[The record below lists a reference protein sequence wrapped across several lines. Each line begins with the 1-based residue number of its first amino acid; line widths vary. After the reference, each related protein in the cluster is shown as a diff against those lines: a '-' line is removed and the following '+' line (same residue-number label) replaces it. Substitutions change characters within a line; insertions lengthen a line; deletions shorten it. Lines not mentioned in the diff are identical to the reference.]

1 MEAERWK
8 QVDEVLHSAL
18 QVPAGGER
26 DEFLRQVCAGDAGL
40 EQEVRSLIASDQSA
54 GDFMENPAIKDA
66 AQMIAL
72 NEGRKAGDAVL
83 GQTISH
89 YRVLRKLGSGGMGA
103 VYEAEDLRLGR
114 HVALKLLL
122 DSQATSSKALQRFE
136 QEARAISSLNH
147 PNICTL
153 HEVEEYD
160 GKPVIVMELLEG
172 QTLKERM
179 KAGHVS
185 LKELLEWG
193 IDVADALDAAHA
205 SGLVHRDIKPA
216 NLFIG
221 SRGQAKI
228 LDFGLAKLATTLPGA
243 ARAVEEDSLTS
254 LGVIPGTTPF
264 MSPEQVRG
272 DDLDGRTDIFSLG
285 TVLYEM
291 ATGEC
296 PFAERNVALTM
307 NAVLNK
313 RPPPPTRVNPD
324 LPTELERV
332 IDKTLEKDR
341 NLRYQSAA
349 QVRNDLQ
356 ELKHGLESG
365 QPIATGSA
373 AAQVRKI
380 PISSRKKSWKSV
392 VLAIVV
398 IVVLALGI
406 YRVTK
411 RVDLPFQNF
420 TITQITETGN
430 ALEAAISP
438 DGRYVFNVQNT
449 EGAESIWLRNIATG
463 SDTQIIPSSRERYR
477 HVVFSPDGDYV
488 YFLKSVSP
496 ALRNLYRV
504 PVLGEAPQLIAQD
517 VDTAPTFSPDA
528 KRIAYVRGN
537 NPEIGKYRLLSA
549 NLDGSDESVVDI
561 EKIETAGNNAFPRFV
576 TWSQKGDR
584 IAYDYG
590 TFTPEPGVIK
600 AFDINRKR
608 ETVLARLPKNV
619 LFEGGWL
626 SEDRLMVLYSEMGLN
641 STHEQI
647 GVISFDTGKLQPVT
661 RDTNG
666 YSTLTLSADKKTAA
680 TVQVRTARTL
690 ELISGSMRNARDV
703 TEQHVQ
709 VERVSA
715 FDWTANGDLIVSDGA
730 RLIRVGPDGV
740 KRMALIDNP
749 GAAILSLATCP
760 NGYILVNWAFRPGT
774 EGSTIWRLN
783 SDGSDATQITHG
795 TQNASPA
802 CTPDSK
808 WVYYLDGMLT
818 LMRVPLEG
826 GQPEVV
832 AGSAVPGSI
841 EFLGGVDFSREGK
854 RLVAYALVYDS
865 ANRTESKLVIIDL
878 DAHAGSMQQLVSP
891 DPRINASLLAGGP
904 KFTPDGKALVY
915 PIGRDEGAWNLWMQP
930 LDGSSGHQITNFS
943 SKRIGD
949 FRWSPDGKTLA
960 VTREQDTS
968 DVVLLRQSSQ

>member
-1 MEAERWK
+1 M
-8 QVDEVLHSAL
+8 
-18 QVPAGGER
+18 
-26 DEFLRQVCAGDAGL
+26 
-40 EQEVRSLIASDQSA
+40 
-54 GDFMENPAIKDA
+54 
-66 AQMIAL
+66 
-72 NEGRKAGDAVL
+72 
-83 GQTISH
+83 
-89 YRVLRKLGSGGMGA
+89 
-103 VYEAEDLRLGR
+103 
-114 HVALKLLL
+114 
-122 DSQATSSKALQRFE
+122 
-136 QEARAISSLNH
+136 
-147 PNICTL
+147 
-153 HEVEEYD
+153 
-160 GKPVIVMELLEG
+160 
-172 QTLKERM
+172 
-179 KAGHVS
+179 
-185 LKELLEWG
+185 
-193 IDVADALDAAHA
+193 
-205 SGLVHRDIKPA
+205 
-216 NLFIG
+216 
-221 SRGQAKI
+221 
-228 LDFGLAKLATTLPGA
+228 
-243 ARAVEEDSLTS
+243 
-254 LGVIPGTTPF
+254 
-264 MSPEQVRG
+264 
-272 DDLDGRTDIFSLG
+272 
-285 TVLYEM
+285 
-291 ATGEC
+291 
-296 PFAERNVALTM
+296 
-307 NAVLNK
+307 
-313 RPPPPTRVNPD
+313 
-324 LPTELERV
+324 
-332 IDKTLEKDR
+332 
-341 NLRYQSAA
+341 
-349 QVRNDLQ
+349 
-356 ELKHGLESG
+356 
-365 QPIATGSA
+365 
-373 AAQVRKI
+373 
-380 PISSRKKSWKSV
+380 
-392 VLAIVV
+392 
-398 IVVLALGI
+398 
-406 YRVTK
+406 
-411 RVDLPFQNF
+411 
-420 TITQITETGN
+420 
-430 ALEAAISP
+430 
-438 DGRYVFNVQNT
+438 
-449 EGAESIWLRNIATG
+449 
-463 SDTQIIPSSRERYR
+463 
-477 HVVFSPDGDYV
+477 

-517 VDTAPTFSPDA
+517 LDTAPTCSPDA

-878 DAHAGSMQQLVSP
+878 DAHVGSMQQLVSP

>member
-40 EQEVRSLIASDQSA
+40 EQEVRSLLASDQSA
-54 GDFMENPAIKDA
+54 SDFMEGPAIKDA

-272 DDLDGRTDIFSLG
+272 DDLD
-285 TVLYEM
+285 VLYEM
-291 ATGEC
+291 ATGRRAFGEKNI
-296 PFAERNVALTM
+296 PLTM
-307 NAVLNK
+307 EAVLN
-313 RPPPPTRVNPD
+313 RQPVSPREIDPGLPP
-324 LPTELERV
+324 ELERV

-406 YRVTK
+406 YRITK

-449 EGAESIWLRNIATG
+449 EGAESITCC
-463 SDTQIIPSSRERYR
+463 
-477 HVVFSPDGDYV
+477 F
-488 YFLKSVSP
+488 
-496 ALRNLYRV
+496 
-504 PVLGEAPQLIAQD
+504 
-517 VDTAPTFSPDA
+517 
-528 KRIAYVRGN
+528 
-537 NPEIGKYRLLSA
+537 
-549 NLDGSDESVVDI
+549 
-561 EKIETAGNNAFPRFV
+561 
-576 TWSQKGDR
+576 
-584 IAYDYG
+584 
-590 TFTPEPGVIK
+590 FT
-600 AFDINRKR
+600 R
-608 ETVLARLPKNV
+608 
-619 LFEGGWL
+619 
-626 SEDRLMVLYSEMGLN
+626 
-641 STHEQI
+641 
-647 GVISFDTGKLQPVT
+647 
-661 RDTNG
+661 
-666 YSTLTLSADKKTAA
+666 
-680 TVQVRTARTL
+680 
-690 ELISGSMRNARDV
+690 
-703 TEQHVQ
+703 
-709 VERVSA
+709 
-715 FDWTANGDLIVSDGA
+715 
-730 RLIRVGPDGV
+730 
-740 KRMALIDNP
+740 
-749 GAAILSLATCP
+749 
-760 NGYILVNWAFRPGT
+760 
-774 EGSTIWRLN
+774 WRLRVFP
-783 SDGSDATQITHG
+783 QECI
-795 TQNASPA
+795 A
-802 CTPDSK
+802 C
-808 WVYYLDGMLT
+808 
-818 LMRVPLEG
+818 
-826 GQPEVV
+826 
-832 AGSAVPGSI
+832 
-841 EFLGGVDFSREGK
+841 
-854 RLVAYALVYDS
+854 
-865 ANRTESKLVIIDL
+865 
-878 DAHAGSMQQLVSP
+878 
-891 DPRINASLLAGGP
+891 LA
-904 KFTPDGKALVY
+904 
-915 PIGRDEGAWNLWMQP
+915 
-930 LDGSSGHQITNFS
+930 
-943 SKRIGD
+943 
-949 FRWSPDGKTLA
+949 
-960 VTREQDTS
+960 
-968 DVVLLRQSSQ
+968 